1 MKKNR
6 KKQKGFSL
14 VELIVVIAVMA
25 VLVVVLAPAYLRY
38 VDKSRLQKDVSAIG
52 EVIEAIKIA
61 AAEESVSAEIA
72 IPTDTSKAFAEYGV
86 LSYAQVIIHGQSS
99 ESVETGTIS
108 ANKMK
113 TDIGWADVGHIVE
126 GIFTGSLTV
135 PREEAPNLHR
145 EVVATVGEKVEFGSK
160 NLKKLDVILTVTRDA
175 DYKIHVTVNVDSF
188 KHYDD
193 VYEALQVFEDT
204 GFDNS
209 AKCAHNWVDSVCTK
223 CNEKCTSHSWRNG
236 SCSNCG
242 KVCEHSW
249 GSDGKCTIC
258 RDECE
263 HSWSNGVCVGEGKCG
278 MTCTHENWWD
288 GACAKCGYACD
299 HGGTTGDNGKRVYNN
314 IDLHIGSS
322 TTHIGH
328 TFQCEVCGKWLD
340 ENGQQHV
347 YKNHRCVCGATCKN
361 DKKIGICLRSCAVS
375 D

>member
-6 KKQKGFSL
+6 KRQKGFSL

-38 VDKSRLQKDVSAIG
+38 VDKARLQKDVSAIG
-52 EVIEAIKIA
+52 EVIEAVKIA
-61 AAEESVSAEIA
+61 ASEESVSAEIA

-135 PREEAPNLHR
+135 PREEAPNLYR

-209 AKCAHNWVDSVCTK
+209 AKCTHNWVDSVCTK
-223 CNEKCTSHSWRNG
+223 CNETCTHSKGYSYRETDEENHTISCKYGCDYSASEAHDTATSGTCVCGKECPHEYTVAGYTSHGDLQAIEINIPFIGKRSIAG
-236 SCSNCG
+236 GHDVEYKCSLCPKSYKNTN
-242 KVCEHSW
+242 ERHTYDSN
-249 GSDGKCTIC
+249 SICTIC
-258 RDECE
+258 
-263 HSWSNGVCVGEGKCG
+263 GAKCNHQITVLG
-278 MTCTHENWWD
+278 FTVRFNESGTCTN
-288 GACAKCGYACD
+288 CG
-299 HGGTTGDNGKRVYNN
+299 
-314 IDLHIGSS
+314 
-322 TTHIGH
+322 
-328 TFQCEVCGKWLD
+328 Q
-340 ENGQQHV
+340 
-347 YKNHRCVCGATCKN
+347 
-361 DKKIGICLRSCAVS
+361 
-375 D
+375 